1 MAYNEVSD
9 VSPLSMIDT
18 LQLVDLESNN
28 IETLDQVN
36 VIQYKFDFFIALFYE
51 KRERVYW
58 PNIILC
64 L

>member
-28 IETLDQVN
+28 IETLDQVKN
-36 VIQYKFDFFIALFYE
+36 QSELVIY
-51 KRERVYW
+51 VT
-58 PNIILC
+58 
-64 L
+64 